1 MKKVFKIPYSEHC
14 SYRELIEFIR
24 QLRPAEIIPNDR
36 DKRDMDLSRFDQYL
50 A

>member
-1 MKKVFKIPYSEHC
+1 
-14 SYRELIEFIR
+14 
-24 QLRPAEIIPNDR
+24 LRPAEIIPNDR